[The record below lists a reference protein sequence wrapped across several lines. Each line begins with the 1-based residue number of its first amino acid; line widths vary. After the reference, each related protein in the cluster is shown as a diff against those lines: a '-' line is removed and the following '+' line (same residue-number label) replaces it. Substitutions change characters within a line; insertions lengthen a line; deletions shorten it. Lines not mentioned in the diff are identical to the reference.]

1 MSNSKKIKS
10 ALISVFHKDDLDE
23 IVKSLGNLGVKI
35 YSTGGTQKF
44 VESLGVPVTAVED
57 VTGYPSILGGRVKT
71 LHPGVFGGILAS
83 ARLTNYRLEQL
94 EKKVDAHNH
103 FAARMPVIEE
113 QIHSIGQRVGRL
125 ENERGGCL

>member
-1 MSNSKKIKS
+1 MTEVLA
-10 ALISVFHKDDLDE
+10 ALIS
-23 IVKSLGNLGVKI
+23 
-35 YSTGGTQKF
+35 
-44 VESLGVPVTAVED
+44 
-57 VTGYPSILGGRVKT
+57 LGGAAIGT
-71 LHPGVFGGILAS
+71 FGGILAS